1 MRFLNLNQNLRR
13 KAMNNSLYNSF
24 GMQNNISQIVND
36 FNNFKNSFKGD
47 PKAEVEKMMRSGQ
60 LSQEQFNQY
69 AQMANELSKYIRL

>member
-1 MRFLNLNQNLRR
+1 
-13 KAMNNSLYNSF
+13 MNNSLYNSF
-24 GMQNNISQIVND
+24 GMQNNISQIVDD
-36 FNNFKNSFKGD
+36 FNNFKNNFKGD

>member
-1 MRFLNLNQNLRR
+1 
-13 KAMNNSLYNSF
+13 MNNSLYNSF

-47 PKAEVEKMMRSGQ
+47 PRAEVEKIMRSGQ

>member
-1 MRFLNLNQNLRR
+1 
-13 KAMNNSLYNSF
+13 MNNSLYNSF

-36 FNNFKNSFKGD
+36 FNNFKNNFKGD

-69 AQMANELSKYIRL
+69 AQMASELSKYIRL

>member
-1 MRFLNLNQNLRR
+1 
-13 KAMNNSLYNSF
+13 MNNSLYNSF

-36 FNNFKNSFKGD
+36 LNNFKNNFKGD
-47 PKAEVEKMMRSGQ
+47 PRAEVEKMMKSGQ

>member
-1 MRFLNLNQNLRR
+1 
-13 KAMNNSLYNSF
+13 MNNSLYNSF

-36 FNNFKNSFKGD
+36 FNNFKNNFKGD
-47 PKAEVEKMMRSGQ
+47 PRAEVEKMMRNGQ

>member
-1 MRFLNLNQNLRR
+1 
-13 KAMNNSLYNSF
+13 MNNSLFNSF
-24 GMQNNISQIVND
+24 GMHNNISQIVND
-36 FNNFKNSFKGD
+36 FNNFKNNFKGD

>member
-1 MRFLNLNQNLRR
+1 
-13 KAMNNSLYNSF
+13 MNNSLYNSF

-36 FNNFKNSFKGD
+36 FNNFKNNFKGD
-47 PKAEVEKMMRSGQ
+47 PRAEVEKMMRSGQ

>member
-1 MRFLNLNQNLRR
+1 
-13 KAMNNSLYNSF
+13 MNNSLYNTF

-36 FNNFKNSFKGD
+36 FNNFKNNFKGN
-47 PKAEVEKMMRSGQ
+47 PRAEVEKMMRSGQ

>member
-1 MRFLNLNQNLRR
+1 
-13 KAMNNSLYNSF
+13 
-24 GMQNNISQIVND
+24 MQSNISQIVND
-36 FNNFKNSFKGD
+36 FNNFKNNFKGD

>member
-1 MRFLNLNQNLRR
+1 
-13 KAMNNSLYNSF
+13 MNNSLYNSF
-24 GMQNNISQIVND
+24 GMQSNISQMVND
-36 FNNFKNSFKGD
+36 FNNFKNNFKGD

>member
-1 MRFLNLNQNLRR
+1 
-13 KAMNNSLYNSF
+13 MNNSLYNSF

-36 FNNFKNSFKGD
+36 FNNFKNNFKGN
-47 PKAEVEKMMRSGQ
+47 PRAEVEKMMRSGQ

>member
-1 MRFLNLNQNLRR
+1 
-13 KAMNNSLYNSF
+13 MNNSLYNSF
-24 GMQNNISQIVND
+24 GMQSNISQIVND
-36 FNNFKNSFKGD
+36 FNNFKNNFKGD

>member
-1 MRFLNLNQNLRR
+1 
-13 KAMNNSLYNSF
+13 MNNSLYNSF
-24 GMQNNISQIVND
+24 GMQSNISQIVND

-47 PKAEVEKMMRSGQ
+47 PRAEVEKMMRSGQ

>member
-1 MRFLNLNQNLRR
+1 
-13 KAMNNSLYNSF
+13 MNNSLYNSF

-36 FNNFKNSFKGD
+36 FNNFKNNFKGD

-69 AQMANELSKYIRL
+69 AQMANELAKYIRL

>member
-1 MRFLNLNQNLRR
+1 
-13 KAMNNSLYNSF
+13 MNNSLYNAF

-36 FNNFKNSFKGD
+36 FNNFKNNFKGD
-47 PKAEVEKMMRSGQ
+47 PRAEVEKMMRSGQ

>member
-1 MRFLNLNQNLRR
+1 
-13 KAMNNSLYNSF
+13 MNNSLFNSF

-36 FNNFKNSFKGD
+36 FNNFKNNFKGD
-47 PKAEVEKMMRSGQ
+47 PRAEVEKMMRSGQ